1 VPKCFRAD
9 LHAAEPNRTCIP
21 GQLGYEDTTD
31 RGRSASEMGD
41 NLPPVNVGAG
51 RTVREVVA
59 SSHST
64 FAIFTSGRAVGW
76 GRNDVGQLGYG
87 HFSAWGDDPNEMGTF
102 LADIDFGSRCVDSAC
117 TPLQVLRI
125 AAGGRQMDDND
136 AGNPGLPDSPTGLG
150 HTGLGHTCALLD
162 DGNGQNG
169 LMKCFGFNSMGQLGI
184 ASYSNQ
190 GGDAREMGNNLPFV
204 DAGNGTL
211 IQAVSVGDLFTC
223 VALTGSQGGG
233 VKCWGA
239 NENGQLGIG
248 SRAPRGG
255 VMGNS
260 IVFTDLGNLSLH
272 GAVQQIV
279 SGASHSCVLLVT
291 GRLKCWGHGGRL
303 GNGHSQDVGDEAGE
317 MGSNLTSVDMEGL
330 VTSVT
335 TRAWHTCVLLETGQV
350 KCFGDNSE
358 GQLGLEDT
366 NSRGDRPG
374 QMGSALHAV
383 ALFSSPC
390 EMCPNGATSPAGSVR
405 KSQCVCMPRYVG
417 PAGGPCLPCRERS
430 RHPCVPCPLGFEP
443 QSPYS
448 ETCVECAAGKY
459 AESDSSP
466 ECQWC
471 SVCKQ
476 RTRSKC
482 SPTKNR
488 VWVPFI
494 PTFFVGPCFY
504 SRISPVFCILTLT
517 CQWTCGHR
525 CESVSFFAVWL
536 AMSKET
542 FEGGTRH
549 DP

>member
-1 VPKCFRAD
+1 MWPPIFLRFHP
-9 LHAAEPNRTCIP
+9 HAADPSRARIS
-21 GQLGYEDTTD
+21 GQLGYEDTTA

-41 NLPPVNVGAG
+41 NLPPVNLGAG

-64 FAIFTSGRAVGW
+64 FAILTSGRAVGW

-102 LADIDFGSRCVDSAC
+102 LEDIDFGTVGPRMHH
-117 TPLQVLRI
+117 LRVLRI
-125 AAGGRQMDDND
+125 AAGGGQIDDSD
-136 AGNPGLPDSPTGLG
+136 PGLPGSLTGM
-150 HTGLGHTCALLD
+150 GHTCALLD
-162 DGNGQNG
+162 DGNGQNRQI
-169 LMKCFGFNSMGQLGI
+169 KCFGFNLMAQLGN
-184 ASYSNQ
+184 AAYENK
-190 GGDAREMGNNLPFV
+190 GDNPGEMGNNLPFV
-204 DAGNGTL
+204 NAGSGTS
-211 IQAVSVGDLFTC
+211 IEAVSVGHLFTC
-223 VALTGSQGGG
+223 VVVTGSQGGG
-233 VKCWGA
+233 VKCWGE

-255 VMGNS
+255 VMGDS
-260 IVFTDLGNLSLH
+260 IAFTDIGDLSLH
-272 GAVQQIV
+272 GAIQQVV
-279 SGASHSCVLLVT
+279 SGDRHSCALLVT
-291 GRLKCWGHGGRL
+291 GELKCWGKGGRL
-303 GNGHSQDVGDEAGE
+303 GNGHSQDVGGEAGD
-317 MGSNLTSVDMEGL
+317 MGSNIPFVDMGGF

-335 TRAWHTCVLLETGQV
+335 TRTWHTCALLATGQV
-350 KCFGDNSE
+350 KCFGDNSN
-358 GQLGLEDT
+358 GQLGLEGTDAQG
-366 NSRGDRPG
+366 NQPG

-383 ALFSSPC
+383 VLFPPC
-390 EMCPNGATSPAGSVR
+390 EMCPNGATSPPGSVR

-536 AMSKET
+536 AMSKQT